1 MIEQGGAMVKWMNEH
16 KQAMIQVVANV
27 IAILI
32 SVGLFQFTGAQG
44 QEFAVQIVS
53 AILVIVNAIAYL
65 IGQVVKKNAKNK
77 EGDSTGN
84 STDVG

>member
-1 MIEQGGAMVKWMNEH
+1 MIEQGGALVKWMNEH

-27 IAILI
+27 IALLI
-32 SVGLFQFTGAQG
+32 SIGLFQFSGQQG
-44 QEFAVQIVS
+44 QEYAVQIVS
-53 AILVIVNAIAYL
+53 AVLVIVNAIAYV

-84 STDVG
+84 STNVG

>member
-1 MIEQGGAMVKWMNEH
+1 MIEQGGALVKWMNEH

-77 EGDSTGN
+77 EGDSAGN
-84 STDVG
+84 PTDVG

>member
-1 MIEQGGAMVKWMNEH
+1 MIEQGGALVKWMNEH

-77 EGDSTGN
+77 EGDSAGS

>member
-1 MIEQGGAMVKWMNEH
+1 MIEQGGALVKWMNEH

-44 QEFAVQIVS
+44 QEYAVQIVS
-53 AILVIVNAIAYL
+53 AILVIVNAIAYV
-65 IGQVVKKNAKNK
+65 IGQVVKKNGENK
-77 EGDSTGN
+77 ESGSAGS

>member
-77 EGDSTGN
+77 EGDSAGN
-84 STDVG
+84 PTDVG